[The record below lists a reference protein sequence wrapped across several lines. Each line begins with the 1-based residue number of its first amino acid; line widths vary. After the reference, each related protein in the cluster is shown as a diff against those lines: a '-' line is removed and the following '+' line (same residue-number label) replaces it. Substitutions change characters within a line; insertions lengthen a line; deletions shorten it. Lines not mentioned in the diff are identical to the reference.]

1 MVVSAQNM
9 DQYDQGFSS
18 FKENKK
24 KRKQPQTMLEAPP
37 PSMPQPERPA
47 PSDNMSSAESI
58 ALNQHRAKV
67 MAGSKQHVDKSMKR
81 IYENYRTNM
90 RLRPK
95 LDMLLGDKFFRST
108 PKHSEQYKSKL
119 DEIRAALGRGNA
131 GMLAKGLA
139 VTVATVAE
147 NIPTKAFP
155 AHMGRV
161 DLSGFGEV
169 MKITVEDEGNDEVQ
183 DLFEEI
189 DCEYNEYVQMGL
201 HSRIGSM
208 FVKTAFAVNKMN
220 NMASAQ
226 HMKPQASVPAPPPE
240 MQAKYAA
247 THTQHEQMGA
257 PAKKPR
263 TKKSKE

>member
-1 MVVSAQNM
+1 MVVSAQNI

-18 FKENKK
+18 FKDNKK

-37 PSMPQPERPA
+37 PSMAQSSSHTA

-58 ALNQHRAKV
+58 ALNQHKARV
-67 MAGSKQHVDKSMKR
+67 MAGSKQHVDKSIKR

-95 LDMLLGDKFFRST
+95 LDMLLGDRFFKST
-108 PKHSEQYKSKL
+108 PKHSDQYKSKVE
-119 DEIRAALGRGNA
+119 EIRAALGRGNA
-131 GMLAKGLA
+131 GIIAKGLA

-161 DLSGFGEV
+161 DLSNFGEV
-169 MKITVEDEGNDEVQ
+169 MKHTVEDEDNDEVQ

-208 FVKTAFAVNKMN
+208 FLKTAYAVNRMN
-220 NMASAQ
+220 ISMAAAR
-226 HMKPQASVPAPPPE
+226 MAGPQVPVPAPPPE
-240 MQAKYAA
+240 MQAKYA
-247 THTQHEQMGA
+247 HTQQVPA
-257 PAKKPR
+257 AKKPR